1 MTTSNTRES
10 SYPIDT
16 MFLDRWSP
24 RAFTNETMPES
35 DLLTM
40 LEAAHWA
47 PSASNLQPWRYLYAL
62 RGSEHWDKLFGVLV
76 EFNQGWVKSA
86 AALLFVISR
95 THTGE
100 LGSSEQKPSYSHS
113 FDAGTSWGFLAL
125 QAHLMGY
132 EAHGMT
138 GFHADKANEMLGV
151 PDGYR
156 VEAAIAIG
164 KVGDKNQLSEK
175 LREREVP
182 SQRKPLS
189 ELAFNGTFV
198 AK

>member
-1 MTTSNTRES
+1 MTASNTRES
-10 SYPIDT
+10 AYPIDR

-24 RAFTNETMPES
+24 RAFTNESMPEQ
-35 DLLTM
+35 DLLTI

-47 PSASNLQPWRYLYAL
+47 PSASNLQPWRFLYSL
-62 RGSEHWDKLFGVLV
+62 HGSESWDRFMSVLV

-86 AALLFVISR
+86 GALLFVISR
-95 THTGE
+95 THNGE
-100 LGSSEQKPSYSHS
+100 LGSAEQKPSYSHS
-113 FDAGTSWGFLAL
+113 FDAGTAWGFLAM
-125 QAHLMGY
+125 QAHLAGY

-138 GFHADKANEMLGV
+138 GMHIEKANEILGI
-151 PDGYR
+151 PEGFR
-156 VEAAIAIG
+156 VEAAVAIG
-164 KVGDKNQLSEK
+164 KVGDKNQLPEK

-189 ELAFNGTFV
+189 ELAFKDTFV